1 MVFSPSGHQNA
12 NNISEVWAMDIP
24 NDLNKLL
31 ARLHEVTSNRR
42 RTTETSE
49 SDPRPSA
56 IEVDH
61 FLSQYNFGSDA
72 TIEQLEISK
81 EGAFEFYLFAVSN
94 RLSDELS
101 LLALWPQQNN
111 QNYQAKTA

>member
-1 MVFSPSGHQNA
+1 
-12 NNISEVWAMDIP
+12 MDIP

-31 ARLHEVTSNRR
+31 ARLHEVTNNRR
-42 RTTETSE
+42 LTTETSA

-56 IEVDH
+56 IEIDH
-61 FLSQYNFGSDA
+61 FLSQYNFGADA

-81 EGAFEFYLFAVSN
+81 EGVFEFYLFAVSN

-101 LLALWPQQNN
+101 LLALWPQQNRPS
-111 QNYQAKTA
+111 YQAKTA